1 MCVREGEC
9 VRECACVRECEYLCV
24 REGRECVKE
33 GTNECVS
40 VRVCLWEG
48 GRESG
53 GRRRR
58 RIGFSGFD
66 QLSQANPLL
75 SEDGGSKNRIT
86 LSYGSSAALVPP
98 QPTAVHK
105 HTSTGQREPT
115 LINTQTKGGWN

>member
-1 MCVREGEC
+1 MREG
-9 VRECACVRECEYLCV
+9 A
-24 REGRECVKE
+24 
-33 GTNECVS
+33 NECVS
-40 VRVCLWEG
+40 VCVSVGGRQA

-53 GRRRR
+53 RRRRR